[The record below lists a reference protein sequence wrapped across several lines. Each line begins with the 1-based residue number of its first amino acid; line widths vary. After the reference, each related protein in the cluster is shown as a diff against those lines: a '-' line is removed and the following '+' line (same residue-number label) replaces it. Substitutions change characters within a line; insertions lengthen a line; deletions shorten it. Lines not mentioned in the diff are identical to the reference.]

1 MSAARKFHFGDLFS
15 AVAHGLSSAVRT
27 VGNGIVT
34 AAKAFGSG
42 VEMAAKDV
50 GKGAED
56 VAEAGGKALVN
67 AAGHVVNAV
76 KDLGDGDVP
85 GAVNQGLGAT
95 GLPNLPT
102 DVDGIPTLPDGTP
115 NWPALIL
122 AGEQGGLKPCTVP
135 LSLYLDQ
142 VARRY
147 ALLGLPFGPEQAA
160 AARAGAMAFPWIDP
174 SR

>member
-1 MSAARKFHFGDLFS
+1 MSATRKFHFGDLFS
-15 AVAHGLSSAVRT
+15 AIGHGLVTAARA

-34 AAKAFGSG
+34 AAKAVGSG
-42 VEMAAKDV
+42 VETAAKDV

-56 VAEAGGKALVN
+56 VAEAGGKALVS
-67 AAGHVVNAV
+67 AAGHVVDAV

-95 GLPNLPT
+95 GLPHLPT
-102 DVDGIPTLPDGTP
+102 DAADIPTLPDGTP

-135 LSLYLDQ
+135 MSVYLDQ

-147 ALLGLPFGPEQAA
+147 ALLGLPFGAEQVA